1 MESNGVEIFMD
12 SRKALPAGTILNF
25 TGMSCIVEEEAGRGS
40 NTIVYR
46 GSYADAT
53 EKNQYHHVLIKELF
67 PLHKQ
72 GKIFRQDDGAIHVEL
87 ESRETFQLYKRSFEA
102 GNRAHLML
110 LERAPAQTGANLNT
124 YSLNSTLYTVLGVSG
139 GNNLETLQKYPARS
153 LRSCAVRM
161 LCILDALEAF
171 HNNGLAHLDV
181 SPDNIILIGSGN
193 RERAL
198 LIDYNSAIPVGL
210 KYQVDPVVLSTKQ
223 GYTAPEVRA
232 GFIKSIGFASDMYS
246 VAAVFYRLLAGKTM
260 TKFQELM
267 KTVPADVLSCPC
279 LKSEPDTVKIWLQA
293 IFTKGLRP
301 VPEKRYQ
308 TTDEMRRDI
317 EELIDRID
325 GVGIT
330 HWALWEAGRKQ
341 AVKMIRDNPSLAF
354 IKDSRNIFPSML
366 TDGKSVYPSGEY
378 IRNTSEN
385 IMLLGGGGMG
395 KTTALLRFAFSGNV
409 RYSPEETAVI
419 YFPLYGWQDGDKSF
433 IVDSLL
439 ESLHFRTETNSF
451 AEARKVLYEILSR
464 PLEAR
469 TGTKPVLLLLLDGFN
484 ELSGD
489 TRPLVEEIIRLSLM
503 LGVRILI
510 SGRTDEAALPFARL
524 HMAELTED
532 TVHSNLAKEGLSYPD
547 AKDMQDILRVP
558 LMLSMYISS
567 GRITGKQVRISSTNE
582 LLQAYLDAMKDKVI
596 RELPDETELRWQIE
610 AAIDFVLPAVSAEIH
625 KHKRALEDRELLP
638 VVEKCFRVLNGS
650 LSRRFFPE
658 WIGRTA
664 AIRGNARNAEEWY
677 GQIVHALLWKRLG
690 LIIRDR
696 MGRYMVSH
704 QIIQE
709 YLLSFEKANRR
720 KMRNYHS
727 VLAMLAAVL
736 SACLV
741 WTLLNIL
748 APKPYNEAYAEN
760 IMEQAL
766 SAYVSAGGQYELFVV
781 LADCAAN
788 TPQDF
793 LNQLNVYKSST
804 PYISVSGHEA
814 VQNLDAMMKTGKVMP
829 WSGKPMNQSA
839 CRELLT
845 LAEDR
850 EADYRL
856 FAAVLEFVM
865 TDENAHRH
873 YASEY
878 PQLLQKLLEIDAK
891 IASELFQ
898 IVCYPHMM
906 GKYADSLTAEEFNGV
921 LKNASRQN
929 KHLSND
935 ETLDSSQLSLTIL
948 KGDKG
953 KCISDLYSCGAVVRY
968 KNVHGL
974 ERNL

>member
-1 MESNGVEIFMD
+1 MD
-12 SRKALPAGTILNF
+12 SRKALLVGTILDF
-25 TGMSCIVEEEAGRGS
+25 PGMSCIVEVETGRGS
-40 NTIVYR
+40 NAVVYS
-46 GSYADAT
+46 GSYPDAA
-53 EKNQYHHVLIKELF
+53 NPSQRHHVLIKELF

-72 GKIFRQDDGAIHVEL
+72 GKIFRQDDGTIYVEP
-87 ESRETFQLYKRSFEA
+87 EAREIFQLNKHSFEA
-102 GNRAHLML
+102 GNKAHLML
-110 LERAPAQTGANLNT
+110 LEKSPAQIGANLNT

-139 GNNLETLQKYPARS
+139 GNSLETLQKHPERS

-181 SPDNIILIGSGN
+181 SLDNIILIGNGS

-198 LIDYNSAIPVGL
+198 LIDYNSAIPIGL
-210 KYQVDPVVLSTKQ
+210 KYQADSVVLSTKQ

-232 GFIKSIGFASDMYS
+232 GFIKNIGFASDMYS

-279 LKSEPDTVKIWLQA
+279 LKNEPDTVKIWLQA
-293 IFTKGLRP
+293 IFAKGLRP

-341 AVKMIRDNPSLAF
+341 AAKMVRDNPSLAF

-378 IRNTSEN
+378 IRDTSEN

-395 KTTALLRFAFSGNV
+395 KTTTLLRFAFSGNA
-409 RYSPEETAVI
+409 RYFPEETAVI

-451 AEARKVLYEILSR
+451 AEARKVLYEILDR
-464 PLEAR
+464 PLESR
-469 TGTKPVLLLLLDGFN
+469 TGSKPVLLLLLDGFN

-503 LGVRILI
+503 PGVRILI
-510 SGRTDEAALPFARL
+510 SGRTDEAALPFVRL
-524 HMAELTED
+524 HMAELTEE
-532 TVHSNLAKEGLSYPD
+532 TVRNNLAKEGLSYPD

-567 GRITGKQVRISSTNE
+567 GRITGKQVKISSTNE
-582 LLQAYLDAMKDKVI
+582 LLQAYLEAMKDKVI
-596 RELPDETELRWQIE
+596 RELPDETSLRWQVN
-610 AAIDFVLPAVSAEIH
+610 AAMDFVLPAISAEIH
-625 KHKRALEDRELLP
+625 KRKRALEDRELLP

-677 GQIVHALLWKRLG
+677 GQIVHALLWKKLG

-696 MGRYMVSH
+696 MERYMISH
-704 QIIQE
+704 QILQE
-709 YLLSFEKANRR
+709 YLLRFEKANRR
-720 KMRNYHS
+720 KMRNYHT
-727 VLAMLAAVL
+727 VLAMLAAVF
-736 SACLV
+736 SALLG
-741 WTLLNIL
+741 WTLLNIFM
-748 APKPYNEAYAEN
+748 PKPYNEAYAEN
-760 IMEQAL
+760 VMEQAL
-766 SAYVSAGGQYELFVV
+766 NAYVSAGWQYQLFGA
-781 LADCAAN
+781 LTDCAAN
-788 TPQDF
+788 TPQNF
-793 LNQLNVYKSST
+793 PNQLNAYKVST

-814 VQNLDAMMKTGKVMP
+814 VQNLDAMMNTGKVMP
-829 WSGKPMNQSA
+829 WSGKPINQSA

-850 EADYRL
+850 EKEYRF
-856 FAAVLEFVM
+856 FAVVLEFVM
-865 TDENAHRH
+865 TDEFARRY
-873 YASEY
+873 YASDY
-878 PQLLQKLLEIDAK
+878 PQLLHNLLEVDAK
-891 IASELFQ
+891 IASKLFQ
-898 IVCYPHMM
+898 IVCYPHMT
-906 GKYADSLTAEEFNGV
+906 GKYVDTLYAEKFNSV
-921 LKNASRQN
+921 LKSATRQN
-929 KHLSND
+929 EHLNND
-935 ETLDSSQLSLTIL
+935 ESLDSSLVNLTKL
-948 KGDKG
+948 KGSKA
-953 KCISDLYSCGAVVRY
+953 KCVEYLYSCGAIGRY
-968 KNVHGL
+968 KDVYGL
-974 ERNL
+974 EQNL